1 MMRAFLAKR
10 SIAANMLKLRKNSGK
25 QDSTGA
31 EVSSNS

>member
-10 SIAANMLKLRKNSGK
+10 NIAANMLKLRKSSVK
-25 QDSTGA
+25 QDSTTV